1 MRNFLKSGLES
12 YGYGDLNISCE
23 EADVLNDEAQAD
35 LAEASGDLETAE
47 RLADVSDAMEDMA
60 AIVDGVDEPTE
71 TERNLVE
78 VAGDM
83 AVAGSDVEAE
93 EIMVPATESFGRP
106 GMESIGERARQ
117 IWDKVL
123 AMLKKIWEKIE
134 GFFYKIFG
142 SVPSKRRNLKSLRD
156 AVDKAS
162 SKSID
167 KDNKKFKVSSTKGL
181 TVNNQGVKT
190 AAAFQSAVNDSVA
203 AVKWGTEDY
212 SAKLKQ
218 AGEKLA
224 DAVGDFDAD
233 KVTEFAASVVKS
245 LEILPKIPGAQSE
258 TGDRFGGMA
267 SVVGSALL
275 GNRSI
280 VLRHPK
286 SGDVKGTA
294 GSHLHTLEMARR
306 TAIMFLATNHKKDE
320 AASDFEFET
329 LSTSQ
334 MEKLLDSAETILDQI
349 EQFSRGQRAKDISA
363 ARKKIETASTKASTA
378 WDKRMD
384 DKDNKPTEEQRA
396 LFKAALGFNLSYA
409 NLAKEPIASLI
420 QHGLSVTSTIFALV
434 NKSVSLHK

>member
-12 YGYGDLNISCE
+12 YGYGDLSISCE
-23 EADVLNDEAQAD
+23 EGDVMADEAQAD

-47 RLADVSDAMEDMA
+47 RLSDVSDAMEDMA
-60 AIVDGVDEPTE
+60 AIVDGVEEPTE

-142 SVPSKRRNLKSLRD
+142 SVPSKRRNLKSLRE

-190 AAAFQSAVNDSVA
+190 AAAFQSAVDDSVK

-212 SAKLKQ
+212 SSKLKQ
-218 AGEKLA
+218 SGEKLA
-224 DAVGDFDAD
+224 DAIGDFDAD
-233 KVTEFAASVVKS
+233 KVTEFATSVLRTIEAMPDV
-245 LEILPKIPGAQSE
+245 PGGQKEA
-258 TGDRFGGMA
+258 GDRFGSMNA
-267 SVVGSALL
+267 IVGTALL

-280 VLRHPK
+280 VMRCAKGADLK
-286 SGDVKGTA
+286 GVKG
-294 GSHLHTLEMARR
+294 SNLHTLEKARR
-306 TAIMFLATNHKKDE
+306 TSYMFLATNHKKDE

-363 ARKKIETASTKASTA
+363 ARKKIEAASAKASAA

-396 LFKAALGFNLSYA
+396 LFKSALGINLSYA
-409 NLAKEPIASLI
+409 QMAKEPIASLI